1 MMWDEKNEFLLLG
14 RGKTM
19 LFDTFAT
26 INIGSKGKLE
36 KIEIFTSALAI
47 YEIDNA
53 IWNQVSRRKKLTVEK
68 GMESFGCGEGSFEN
82 LERFC
87 LDTLWIF

>member
-1 MMWDEKNEFLLLG
+1 
-14 RGKTM
+14 M

-53 IWNQVSRRKKLTVEK
+53 IWNQVSRRKKLTVERVWK
-68 GMESFGCGEGSFEN
+68 VLVVVKEVLKILRDFV
-82 LERFC
+82 
-87 LDTLWIF
+87 